1 MRPASRAIR
10 ATLCVI
16 LSCLFVTAAQA
27 FSDEAVADAEALL
40 KTTTQRAAAKEAS
53 AQDISAAHYYLL
65 EMKLAASKLLP
76 GAFCHQARAEL
87 QAMAAAEGDE
97 ETKAGL
103 AERADK
109 INAMTSSPELCQQA
123 TEMVDSF
130 LFGLAPP
137 AKSDDDVK
145 AAEDSAAAAR
155 KRYKAG
161 DLDRLSATLAEAEAL
176 EAPFKAGKIT
186 REAYCGSAQAAVL
199 ADLAG
204 WTQQLAQYGQMGL
217 LGQIA
222 AKRRLWQFRALCQVK
237 R

>member
-1 MRPASRAIR
+1 MRPSSRAIR
-10 ATLCVI
+10 AALCAI
-16 LSCLFVTAAQA
+16 LPCLFVTAAQA

-53 AQDISAAHYYLL
+53 AQDVAAARYHLL
-65 EMKLAASKLLP
+65 EMKLASGKLLP
-76 GAFCHQARAEL
+76 GAFCHQAHAEL

-103 AERADK
+103 AERREK
-109 INAMTSSPELCQQA
+109 IDAMTSSPELCQQA
-123 TEMVDSF
+123 TELVDSF
-130 LFGLAPP
+130 LFGIAPP
-137 AKSDDDVK
+137 AKSADDVK
-145 AAEDSAAAAR
+145 AAEDAAAEAA

-161 DLDRLSATLAEAEAL
+161 DLDRLSATLARAEAL

-186 REAYCGSAQAAVL
+186 REAYCGSAQGAVL

-204 WTQQLAQYGQMGL
+204 WTQQLATYGQIGL